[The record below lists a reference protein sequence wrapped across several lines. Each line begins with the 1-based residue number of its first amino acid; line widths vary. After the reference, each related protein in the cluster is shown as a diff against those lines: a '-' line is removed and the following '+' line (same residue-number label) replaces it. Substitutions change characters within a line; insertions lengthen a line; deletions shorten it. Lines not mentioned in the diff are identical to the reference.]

1 MVPFLNLSVKNY
13 EFFDRL
19 VFPFYPYF
27 MRVGIYARVSTHDQ
41 QTLPMQLSLMK
52 DYIKNRSWTLTV
64 EFEEVGSGAKTRPK
78 REELLK
84 LARQRKIDV
93 ILVWKLDRFG
103 RSLADLITSLNE
115 LRELGVIFVSITEA
129 LDFST
134 PSGRAM
140 AGMLSTFAEFERDMI
155 RERVKAGIA
164 NAREQGKPHGR
175 PKTASN
181 KLDKILELKSEGLN
195 NSQIARELKISRPS
209 VIGLLKG
216 QIIPPPKE
224 KPKTAV
230 ITLRLRVENN
240 SKFVR
245 GKGKVREKIEQS
257 VLREYQTKKLDRCEY
272 ELTFTY
278 KDDRHLQKQI
288 DELHQEMANEADY
301 RNCFVEADFY
311 DKINGVSY

>member
-1 MVPFLNLSVKNY
+1 
-13 EFFDRL
+13 
-19 VFPFYPYF
+19 

-41 QTLPMQLSLMK
+41 QTLPMQLEKMK
-52 DYIKNRSWTLTV
+52 EYIEHRGWTLV
-64 EFEEVGSGAKTRPK
+64 AEVQEVGSGAKTRPK
-78 REELLK
+78 REELLRMAK
-84 LARQRKIDV
+84 RRAIDA

-103 RSLADLITSLNE
+103 RSLADLVMTLNE
-115 LRELGVIFVSITEA
+115 LREIGVVFVSLTES

-140 AGMLSTFAEFERDMI
+140 AGMLSTFAEFERDII

-164 NAREQGKPHGR
+164 NAREKGKPHGR
-175 PKTASN
+175 PPTASN
-181 KLDKILELKSEGLN
+181 KLEQILELKSEGVN
-195 NSQIARELKISRPS
+195 NSEIARQLEISRPS

-224 KPKTAV
+224 KPKTAI
-230 ITLRLRVENN
+230 ITLWLRVENN

-245 GKGKVREKIEQS
+245 GKGKVRDRIEQYCLS
-257 VLREYQTKKLDRCEY
+257 DYKMKKLDRCEY

-278 KDDRHLQKQI
+278 KDEDDLQEQI
-288 DELHQEMANEADY
+288 DEMHREMFQEADL

-311 DKINGVSY
+311 EKSTEHSF